1 METQALDKIAFSLQ
15 QIAQNTQQNPFL
27 ETWLPALISAIIG
40 GLVSFTVAWLVFKAE
55 RRSEN
60 KKEFLNSILTP
71 IYSFLTNPS
80 EEAFEKIKLLS
91 ENPLLTHLSKTQ
103 DKNYRLLIKNYP
115 IVTKSLKKV
124 ARNMFVEIYQKALL
138 AENPDIHPDDLESC
152 ETDDEFF
159 HCLEWAIMDLE
170 RFDLE
175 ECELEDAQGLNKYY
189 EEKLCKEKIFFES
202 YEDLMQKLH
211 ATEAYKDRRQVEKTF
226 DTAKKELLAYIN
238 KEIG

>member
-1 METQALDKIAFSLQ
+1 METQALDKIAFSLE
-15 QIAQNTQQNPFL
+15 QIAQNTKQNPFL

-40 GLVSFTVAWLVFKAE
+40 GLVSFAVACLVFKAE

-60 KKEFLNSILTP
+60 KKEFLNSILNP

-80 EEAFEKIKLLS
+80 EEAFDKIELLP

-103 DKNYRLLIKNYP
+103 DKNYRLLIKSYP
-115 IVTKSLKKV
+115 IVTKPLKEV
-124 ARNMFVEIYQKALL
+124 AFDMFVEIYQKALL
-138 AENPDIHPDDLESC
+138 AENPNIHSDDLKSC
-152 ETDDEFF
+152 KTDGEFS
-159 HCLEWAIMDLE
+159 HRLDWAIDDLV

-175 ECELEDAQGLNKYY
+175 ECELENAQCLDKYY
-189 EEKLCKEKIFFES
+189 EKKLCKEKIFFES

-211 ATEAYKDRRQVEKTF
+211 ATEAYKDRRRAEKTF
-226 DTAKKELLAYIN
+226 YASKKELIAYIN